1 MQLYEVI
8 LVGIALSIDACAV
21 TIANCTTYKCS
32 LSKTKE
38 WSMPITFAFFQGLMP
53 LIGYLIGSIFAS
65 YIASAT
71 KFITAGIFLFLAV
84 KIIIDIG
91 KENCENDEKGATQK
105 TKFTLG
111 VVVLQ
116 AIATSIDALA
126 VGVTMI
132 DISFSIVLAVTL
144 IAGVT
149 FLLVSL
155 ALLFGKT
162 LGKLFGKYAEWV
174 GAIILLALSIKS
186 LIEAFL

>member
-32 LSKTKE
+32 LTKAKE
-38 WSMPITFAFFQGLMP
+38 WSMPVAFAIFQGLMP
-53 LIGYLIGSIFAS
+53 LIGYFIGSLFAS

-91 KENCENDEKGATQK
+91 KENCKTEEKDTSK
-105 TKFTLG
+105 KSNFTIGL
-111 VVVLQ
+111 VVLQ

-132 DISFSIVLAVTL
+132 NITFSIALAVTI

-149 FLLVSL
+149 FLFVSL
-155 ALLFGKT
+155 ALMFGKT

-174 GAIILLALSIKS
+174 GALILLALSIKS

>member
-32 LSKTKE
+32 LTKAKE
-38 WSMPITFAFFQGLMP
+38 WSMPIAFAFFQGLMP
-53 LIGYLIGSIFAS
+53 LIGYFIGSIFAS
-65 YIASAT
+65 YIASVT

-91 KENCENDEKGATQK
+91 KENCETAEKNTTEKAN
-105 TKFTLG
+105 FTL
-111 VVVLQ
+111 VVIILQ

-132 DISFSIVLAVTL
+132 DIKFSIVLAITV
-144 IAGVT
+144 IASVT
-149 FLLVSL
+149 FLFVSL
-155 ALLFGKT
+155 ALIFGKT

-174 GAIILLALSIKS
+174 GALILLILSIKS